1 MSKPTNRI
9 LRMRHAA
16 AIALALFAGT
26 ALAAGAPAAP
36 AAAPVAAATP
46 APLTGE
52 ALAVK
57 KLLEQRFPSA
67 AVRGIVK
74 SPYFGLYEIQT
85 DDQLLY
91 TDAKVTYVI
100 VGSIYDATTKQ
111 NLTEA
116 KLRKL
121 NRVAFDSLPLE
132 LAFKR
137 VKGNGARKLAI
148 FSDADCPF
156 CAKLEDELKS
166 VDNVTI
172 YTFLF
177 PIDTLHPDSARKS
190 KMIWCSPDR
199 AKSWDEFFASGKLPE
214 NKGECDNPVAA
225 TNALGQKLRVT
236 ATPTLVFADGSVVPG
251 AIPTAQLESE
261 LNGAD
266 AAATATAASAA
277 ATAKPAAAKK

>member
-1 MSKPTNRI
+1 MSNATSRI
-9 LRMRHAA
+9 LRMRLAA
-16 AIALALFAGT
+16 AVIVALFAG
-26 ALAAGAPAAP
+26 AAVGAGAPAAAAP
-36 AAAPVAAATP
+36 AAAPAAAATP

-57 KLLEQRFPSA
+57 KLVEQRFPSA
-67 AVRGIVK
+67 TVRGVVK
-74 SPYFGLYEIQT
+74 SPYFGLYEIQS
-85 DDQLLY
+85 DDQILY
-91 TDAKVTYVI
+91 TDAKVNYLI
-100 VGSIYDATTKQ
+100 VGSIYDANTKQ

-121 NRVAFDSLPLE
+121 NRVAFDTLPLD

-137 VKGNGARKLAI
+137 VKGNGQRKLAI

-177 PIDTLHPDSARKS
+177 PIDALHPDSARKS
-190 KMIWCSPDR
+190 KMIWCSSDR
-199 AKSWDEFFASGKLPE
+199 AKSWDEFFASGKLPD
-214 NKGECDNPVAA
+214 NKGDCDNPVAA
-225 TNALGQKLRVT
+225 TNTLGQKLKVS

-251 AIPTAQLESE
+251 AIPTAQLETE
-261 LNGAD
+261 LNGAE
-266 AAATATAASAA
+266 AATTATATA
-277 ATAKPAAAKK
+277 TAKPVAAKK